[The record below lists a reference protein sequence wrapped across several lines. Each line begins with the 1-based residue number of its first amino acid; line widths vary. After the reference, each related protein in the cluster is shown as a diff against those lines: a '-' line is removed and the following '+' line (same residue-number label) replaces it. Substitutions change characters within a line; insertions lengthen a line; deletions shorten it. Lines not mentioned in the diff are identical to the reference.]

1 MSAERYNPEE
11 DDSEDEGESLPVI
24 GKTDKER
31 EQLTHAVK
39 NILLFRTL
47 DDEQRMTVIDA
58 MTEKTVSTGLLPF
71 VTHVCN
77 VVKVKAIFLFILVA
91 ISH

>member
-11 DDSEDEGESLPVI
+11 DDSDEDGESLPVI

-31 EQLTHAVK
+31 EQLTQAVK

-58 MTEKTVSTGLLPF
+58 MTQKVVSAGW
-71 VTHVCN
+71 
-77 VVKVKAIFLFILVA
+77 FISSKQCYECV
-91 ISH
+91 I